1 MYSLLGIVRV
11 NSFSLNIF
19 DSRALFS
26 RLSLFNFQGP
36 FSPSSRGQLCYYIT
50 LFSLCQVLFWN
61 FSKKFLTPFSQC
73 SALADSLYILSH
85 TFSIVKLFLQKNF
98 VLSFLLICPF
108 FMSEI
113 VQVAQWIYSFSV
125 NQAFQ
130 NRFLRYRCIVFWH
143 FTVLF
148 GCRFPRIISMSKLH
162 AWKRTII
169 YLPIKNESELINPL
183 S

>member
-19 DSRALFS
+19 YSRALFS

-50 LFSLCQVLFWN
+50 LFSLCQVLFSN
-61 FSKKFLTPFSQC
+61 FLKKFLTQFFQC

-85 TFSIVKLFLQKNF
+85 TLSIVKLFLQKNF

-113 VQVAQWIYSFSV
+113 VQVAQWILLFLIIKLLQNSTMQYIMGIYCYIKV
-125 NQAFQ
+125 N
-130 NRFLRYRCIVFWH
+130 L
-143 FTVLF
+143 
-148 GCRFPRIISMSKLH
+148 
-162 AWKRTII
+162 
-169 YLPIKNESELINPL
+169 
-183 S
+183 